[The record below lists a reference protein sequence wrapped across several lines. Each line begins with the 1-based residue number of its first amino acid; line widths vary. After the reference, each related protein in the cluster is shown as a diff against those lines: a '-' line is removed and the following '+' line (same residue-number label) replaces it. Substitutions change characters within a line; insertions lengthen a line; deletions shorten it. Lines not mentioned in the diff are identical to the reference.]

1 MHHLERFSTYENVF
15 SFAEKAAFSVYA
27 RPLGEEKLLLAKK
40 VGVFSSC
47 KTTNKEKLFLSA
59 AKLQFST
66 TPKLTEVNK
75 FHPRNPT
82 VSLQY
87 NIPFSKVSNLASAL
101 RLSFR
106 TDSNPHRRYPVSL
119 RFPASPVT

>member
-1 MHHLERFSTYENVF
+1 METFGFVK
-15 SFAEKAAFSVYA
+15 KAAFSAHA
-27 RPLGEEKLLLAKK
+27 RPFGEEKLLLAKK

-66 TPKLTEVNK
+66 APKLTEVNK

-87 NIPFSKVSNLASAL
+87 NIPFSKVSNLASA
-101 RLSFR
+101 
-106 TDSNPHRRYPVSL
+106 V
-119 RFPASPVT
+119 